1 MLPLKD
7 PSLLIDKCLVNGKW
21 VGAQSG
27 KTVDVTNPA
36 TGDVI
41 ARIPSMSAQEVED
54 VIGHANAAFRPWARR
69 SAKERS
75 AILRKWFDRHCQVVV
90 S

>member
-7 PSLLIDKCLVNGKW
+7 PSLLSDKCLVNGKW

-36 TGDVI
+36 TGDDLPPTKS
-41 ARIPSMSAQEVED
+41 RTMM
-54 VIGHANAAFRPWARR
+54 
-69 SAKERS
+69 
-75 AILRKWFDRHCQVVV
+75 
-90 S
+90 